1 MSPRSRRRGAADIPP
16 QGLQRTATPCAGTFG
31 SLAAR
36 PQSAVSAGLVSA
48 PPEPDVTC
56 STQKIQCAV
65 VCCGWKRTGSSSR
78 AAKDTLFLSGNTV
91 TGRTTILCTDAA
103 ATQPDGCRSPRAGAT
118 PCRSGSRKERL
129 APMGW
134 RGHCLSLPT
143 LTLAGQSSA
152 PQSPTRRTEHLDRDA
167 ASHWSWIAMLM
178 VRLAAGVGGGC
189 LDLMRRA
196 REGIVAP
203 VHITSRLRWESQC
216 ADRPIRC
223 LQLPSYSRS
232 Q

>member
-16 QGLQRTATPCAGTFG
+16 QGLQRTATPCPGTVG

-134 RGHCLSLPT
+134 RRHCLSLPS

-152 PQSPTRRTEHLDRDA
+152 PQPEQSLSNLRQDVLSTL
-167 ASHWSWIAMLM
+167 IATL
-178 VRLAAGVGGGC
+178 LHPGPGLLC
-189 LDLMRRA
+189 LWYGSLLGSA
-196 REGIVAP
+196 EV
-203 VHITSRLRWESQC
+203 VWT
-216 ADRPIRC
+216 
-223 LQLPSYSRS
+223 
-232 Q
+232 